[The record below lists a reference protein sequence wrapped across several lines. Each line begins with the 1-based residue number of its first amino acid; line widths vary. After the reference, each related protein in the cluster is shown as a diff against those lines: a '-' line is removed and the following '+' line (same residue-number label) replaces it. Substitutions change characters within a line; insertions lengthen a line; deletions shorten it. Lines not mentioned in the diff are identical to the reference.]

1 MPKHPETS
9 AKRRAVLPY
18 IRAVN
23 RRMICAIVALAPADA
38 HGDGLSVVGGSP
50 RSIGRAGAAA
60 VGDDGGGALL
70 VNPAAMARRDT
81 ARGQVG
87 LALVDDALV
96 WQSDASVAPLS
107 KGEAPTQLAP
117 IGAAIGAIGDWI
129 LGGGIMTSGVSE
141 RAMPQ
146 PTDPNS
152 GYFGSYFDYRYAGIA
167 GSYRRDTLA
176 LGIARRVGDSLAFGL
191 SLAASQVRATEQRRI
206 WAGFGARDA
215 IGGPSWD
222 VDLTF
227 HASDRFAASA
237 VAGVLY
243 APGDTKIEL
252 GASVAWAD
260 TVNLDGTLVGKTTPG
275 PGPRVDHPYAS
286 RATLEVRQP
295 LTVRGGGRYLGDRFV
310 AEVDGDLWLLSPHA
324 DSATWWVHGVR
335 VVDSSDF
342 TAELQRVPSRISQCT
357 HAAVHGAVDVELMPG
372 FLWATGGYAYSSRGT
387 PAERLSPTFADLG
400 GHTLGLGLETT
411 AGGFTVTFG
420 WSRTWSL
427 SANVPSQLQL
437 DNPFAAGD
445 GPVLSGKYGGSF
457 DQIGILIEAEL
468 TRSDQPK

>member
-1 MPKHPETS
+1 MNRLAVH
-9 AKRRAVLPY
+9 RRV
-18 IRAVN
+18 
-23 RRMICAIVALAPADA
+23 ICAMVALAAAQA
-38 HGDGLSVVGGSP
+38 HADGLSVVGGSP
-50 RSIGRAGAAA
+50 RAIGRAGAAT

-96 WQSDASVAPLS
+96 WQSDAGAAPLS

-117 IGAAIGAIGDWI
+117 LGAVIGAIGDWI
-129 LGGGIMTSGVSE
+129 LGAGIMTSGVTD

-152 GYFGSYFDYRYAGIA
+152 GFFGSYFDYRYAGIS
-167 GSYRRDTLA
+167 GSYRRDTLSV
-176 LGIARRVGDSLAFGL
+176 GVARRIGDSLAFGL
-191 SLAASQVRATEQRRI
+191 ALGASQVRATEQRRI
-206 WAGFGARDA
+206 WAGFGGRDA
-215 IGGPSWD
+215 ISAPSWD

-243 APGDTKIEL
+243 APGDTKVEL

-260 TVNLDGTLVGKTTPG
+260 TVNLEGTPSGETTGG
-275 PGPRVDHPYAS
+275 PGPMVKYPYAP
-286 RATLEVRQP
+286 RATLQVRQP
-295 LTVRGGGRYLGDRFV
+295 LAVRGGARYVGDRFV
-310 AEVDGDLWLLSPHA
+310 AEVDGDLWLLPASA
-324 DSATWWVHGVR
+324 ESATWWVHGVR
-335 VVDSSDF
+335 LKDSSDF
-342 TAELQRVPSRISQCT
+342 TVDLQRVPSRISQCT
-357 HAAVHGAVDVELMPG
+357 HAAVHGAVDVELIPG
-372 FLWATGGYAYSSRGT
+372 FLWATGGYAYAGRGT
-387 PAERLSPTFADLG
+387 PSERLSPTFADLG

-427 SANVPSQLQL
+427 SANV
-437 DNPFAAGD
+437 
-445 GPVLSGKYGGSF
+445 
-457 DQIGILIEAEL
+457 
-468 TRSDQPK
+468 